1 MFNTRK
7 LSLLFLFFALMA
19 SPVFAQEMDKK
30 EDQKKVSNAELTKFA
45 NAFQSL
51 QDANRAAQKEMVKVV
66 EKHGLT
72 MKRFNEI
79 HVAYINPN
87 IKGDATEEELKKH
100 HAAMNEIEVM
110 QQDLQ
115 NQMDALVEK
124 SGLTTQKYQQIAQT
138 MREDK
143 QLQKEYMKMVNPD
156 TDSVEKE

>member
-72 MKRFNEI
+72 KKRFNEI

>member
-124 SGLTTQKYQQIAQT
+124 SGLSTQKYQQIAQT

>member
-7 LSLLFLFFALMA
+7 LSLLFLLFALMA

-124 SGLTTQKYQQIAQT
+124 SGLSTQKYQQIAQT

>member
-7 LSLLFLFFALMA
+7 LSLLFLLFALMA

>member
-7 LSLLFLFFALMA
+7 PSLLLLFFALMA

-30 EDQKKVSNAELTKFA
+30 DDQKKVSKAELSKFA
-45 NAFQSL
+45 DAFQSL

-87 IKGDATEEELKKH
+87 IKGDASEDELKKH
-100 HAAMNEIEVM
+100 HAAMNEIEAM
-110 QQDLQ
+110 QRDLQ
-115 NQMDALVEK
+115 KQMDGLVEK
-124 SGLTTQKYQQIAQT
+124 SGLTTKKYQRIAQS

-143 QLQKEYMKMVNPD
+143 QLQKEYMEMVNPD
-156 TDSVEKE
+156 ADPTEKE